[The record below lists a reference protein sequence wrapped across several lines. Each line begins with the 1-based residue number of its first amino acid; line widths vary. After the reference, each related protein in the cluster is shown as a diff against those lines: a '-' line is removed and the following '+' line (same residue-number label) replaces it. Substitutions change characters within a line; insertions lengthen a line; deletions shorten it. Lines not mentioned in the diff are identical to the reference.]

1 MHNMKR
7 CLGIKF
13 ACTADGFHFFYLF
26 KKKKKTLLSDVIY
39 TRMINAVLLN
49 ENHCKKV

>member
-13 ACTADGFHFFYLF
+13 SCTADGFHFFIYL
-26 KKKKKTLLSDVIY
+26 KKKKTLLSDVIY